1 MIIHIWSMYQR
12 DRSAQVLS
20 MSFHYCDTSDNP
32 YFVECKA
39 AHRQGC
45 RKHPT
50 YLMNVSRGTQRPARV
65 PTDCARGRACGAYDY
80 PRDHITEGT
89 PRRGQYLK

>member
-1 MIIHIWSMYQR
+1 
-12 DRSAQVLS
+12 

-50 YLMNVSRGTQRPARV
+50 YLMNVSRGTQRPA
-65 PTDCARGRACGAYDY
+65 AR
-80 PRDHITEGT
+80 
-89 PRRGQYLK
+89 